1 MSGHTPAEQTAHY
14 NSHPPAAIAGLNPVS
29 TRLGGFTFDGHG
41 SEVNA
46 VFELTCQCGNKG
58 FHVLA
63 HDGDEW
69 VVDPVYVRCSACA
82 KQAVIFDARGQ
93 GYDGALGHLP
103 ESPAPAT
110 ALQELSADGIGP
122 APYRVAVRYEYAE
135 DVLAD
140 PDFADWKGREAE
152 LFTWFTV
159 VARPLNGDGAES
171 VFDQECA

>member
-1 MSGHTPAEQTAHY
+1 MSGQGPADQTAYY
-14 NSHPPAAIAGLNPVS
+14 NSHPPAAIAGLKPVAVS
-29 TRLGGFTFDGHG
+29 PGDVVLDGHG
-41 SEVNA
+41 GEINA
-46 VFELTCQCGNKG
+46 IFELACECGHEG

-69 VVDPVYVRCSACA
+69 VVDPVHVRCAACA
-82 KQAVIFDARGQ
+82 RQTTIFDARTQ

-103 ESPAPAT
+103 ETPAPT
-110 ALQELSADGIGP
+110 SALQELSADGVGP

-140 PDFADWKGREAE
+140 PDFADWRGREAE

-159 VARPLNGDGAES
+159 LVRPLSGGAFES
-171 VFDQECA
+171 VFDQECG